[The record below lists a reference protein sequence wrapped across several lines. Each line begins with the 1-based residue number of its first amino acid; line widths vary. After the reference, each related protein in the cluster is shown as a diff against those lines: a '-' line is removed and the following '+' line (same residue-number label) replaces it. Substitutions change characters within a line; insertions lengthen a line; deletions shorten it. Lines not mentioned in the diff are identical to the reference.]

1 MTCLTNDSKKQSK
14 IGRYQQIHDLNTK
27 KMFLF
32 TLTGEEE
39 KSVLMDWK
47 EGERVLKYL
56 YCTIA
61 EENTVKPQMYCTSI
75 SDKYHFKQKL
85 WTGALVEMFH
95 HSFLFFFLALGIS
108 FLAFCDLS
116 WHQYARQ
123 MRFHCVCV
131 WWLRGWGEAGSNTAQ
146 TSSFLHIHDRLSVKH
161 CKDPDLWSVK
171 ARVWKIEIP
180 SGN

>member
-1 MTCLTNDSKKQSK
+1 
-14 IGRYQQIHDLNTK
+14 
-27 KMFLF
+27 MFLF

-56 YCTIA
+56 YCTKA

-85 WTGALVEMFH
+85 WTGALVEMFY
-95 HSFLFFFLALGIS
+95 HSFLFFFFGSWYFIFG
-108 FLAFCDLS
+108 FLWFIRTPVCMTDEIPL
-116 WHQYARQ
+116 
-123 MRFHCVCV
+123 CVCV

-146 TSSFLHIHDRLSVKH
+146 TSSFFTY
-161 CKDPDLWSVK
+161 PW
-171 ARVWKIEIP
+171 
-180 SGN
+180 